1 MLTCREVTELAT
13 DHMEGALPLRRR
25 LGVRLHVL
33 MCGACRRYLAQV
45 RTVTAALR
53 RLPPAAPPDSVRS
66 RLTTAFREAA
76 RGRPTSGDGGE
87 RS

>member
-13 DHMEGALPLRRR
+13 DHMEGVLPLRRR
-25 LGVRLHVL
+25 VGVRLHL
-33 MCGACRRYLAQV
+33 LLCGACRRYLAQM

-53 RLPPAAPPDSVRS
+53 RLPPAAPRGPVSP
-66 RLTTAFREAA
+66 RLTAAIREAA
-76 RGRPTSGDGGE
+76 RGGPSSGEGGE